1 MAQAHLERLTALD
14 AAFLHLERA
23 STHMHV
29 GAVVLFGGPP
39 PRRDEL
45 LAVLRSRLHL
55 LPRYRQRLTF
65 PPGFTRRP
73 LWADDP
79 AFDLE
84 RHVRRAELPPPGAE
98 TALLDLTA
106 RIWSEPLD
114 RSRPLWELWLVDGL
128 AGGRFALVL
137 KTHHAMIDGMAG
149 VDLARLLFD
158 AVRAPADDASAGAGD
173 AWSPAPEPTRGALL
187 ATGARGALRAAAQAA
202 AVAARALARPRTS
215 LRATRAA
222 ASGLGAVI
230 RLVAHRAP
238 RTPLNV
244 PIGTHRR
251 YAVVRADLADVRL
264 VKDAF
269 GGTVN
274 DVLLA
279 VVAGALRTW
288 LRERGVRTEGL
299 DLHALVPVS
308 IRAEHERGAMGNRL
322 TVMRGSLPVE
332 IEDPIPRLRAVR
344 GAMEGVKASGQAG
357 GVKALTG
364 LGGLAP
370 PAILALAARLAV
382 SPRLFNAIVTNIPG
396 PQAPLYLLERELLD
410 VFPVAFL
417 PRDHALAV
425 AIASYN
431 GRIGF
436 GLLGDRDAL
445 PDIDVL
451 ARGIE
456 SALAELVEEARSYA
470 PGSPAP
476 DGGGAT
482 GAPSGAAR

>member
-39 PRRDEL
+39 PRRDEV

-158 AVRAPADDASAGAGD
+158 AARAPADAAGAGAGD
-173 AWSPAPEPTRGALL
+173 AWSPEPEPTRAALL
-187 ATGARGALRAAAQAA
+187 A
-202 AVAARALARPRTS
+202 
-215 LRATRAA
+215 
-222 ASGLGAVI
+222 
-230 RLVAHRAP
+230 
-238 RTPLNV
+238 
-244 PIGTHRR
+244 
-251 YAVVRADLADVRL
+251 
-264 VKDAF
+264 
-269 GGTVN
+269 
-274 DVLLA
+274 
-279 VVAGALRTW
+279 AGA
-288 LRERGVRTEGL
+288 
-299 DLHALVPVS
+299 
-308 IRAEHERGAMGNRL
+308 
-322 TVMRGSLPVE
+322 
-332 IEDPIPRLRAVR
+332 
-344 GAMEGVKASGQAG
+344 
-357 GVKALTG
+357 
-364 LGGLAP
+364 
-370 PAILALAARLAV
+370 
-382 SPRLFNAIVTNIPG
+382 
-396 PQAPLYLLERELLD
+396 
-410 VFPVAFL
+410 
-417 PRDHALAV
+417 
-425 AIASYN
+425 
-431 GRIGF
+431 
-436 GLLGDRDAL
+436 
-445 PDIDVL
+445 
-451 ARGIE
+451 
-456 SALAELVEEARSYA
+456 
-470 PGSPAP
+470 
-476 DGGGAT
+476 
-482 GAPSGAAR
+482 